1 MSVCDGGD
9 CDNSDIKEEPADSE
23 EVKSETFPDML
34 HSEDPKD
41 DSKMGVEEC
50 QFRKDTMTSVP
61 GNLKK
66 KKHNKAILTRLCL
79 GSICAEAYIENFLH
93 LEQA

>member
-9 CDNSDIKEEPADSE
+9 CDNSDIKEEPADSD

-34 HSEDPKD
+34 HSKDPKD
-41 DSKMGVEEC
+41 DSKMVIEEC
-50 QFRKDTMTSVP
+50 QFRKDTMPSVP

-66 KKHNKAILTRLCL
+66 KTQQNTTKP
-79 GSICAEAYIENFLH
+79 F
-93 LEQA
+93 